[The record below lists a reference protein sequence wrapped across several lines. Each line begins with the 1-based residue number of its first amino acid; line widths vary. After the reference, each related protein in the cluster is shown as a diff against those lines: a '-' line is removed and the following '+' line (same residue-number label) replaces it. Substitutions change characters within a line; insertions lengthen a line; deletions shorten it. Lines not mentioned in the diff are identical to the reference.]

1 MRVCSGGGC
10 LRAVADDVRFC
21 DECMAERKQLITPD
35 DGIHEHSLADAIR
48 YAFLYSGPR
57 WQKTRAIAIRRCPMC
72 ARCDRTISAIVDHV
86 VPSGVAIQQARDSGL
101 YMLDRYAGFY
111 FLTNLQGLC
120 RECHWLKTLEDKTH
134 TGPWPDVVDKEQH
147 APRKKYV
154 FV

>member
-1 MRVCSGGGC
+1 
-10 LRAVADDVRFC
+10 
-21 DECMAERKQLITPD
+21 MAERKQLTTTTD
-35 DGIHEHSLADAIR
+35 EGIHEHSQADAIR
-48 YAFLYSGPR
+48 YHFLYAGLR
-57 WQKTRAIAIRRCPMC
+57 WQRVRDIALRRCPIC
-72 ARCDRTISAIVDHV
+72 ARCDLVISAIVDHI

-111 FLTNLQGLC
+111 FMSNLHGLC
-120 RECHWLKTLEDKTH
+120 RACHYLKTIEDKTH